1 MAGIEILHSFQV
13 PIGYDFNWVAAG
25 IVFGIFLI
33 IGIWGFEP
41 FRYRIWGI
49 LIVSIFFG
57 VLFAIMAGSGFHTPN
72 EFETHYEVLLS
83 DEITLTEF
91 LEDYEIVGQ
100 EGKIYTIRERT
111 EADG

>member
-1 MAGIEILHSFQV
+1 MAGIEILNSFEV
-13 PIGYDFNWVAAG
+13 PIGYAFNWVAAG

-33 IGIWGFEP
+33 IGVWGCSP
-41 FRYRIWGI
+41 FQWQIWGI
-49 LIVSIFFG
+49 LIFSILSG
-57 VLFAIMAGSGFHTPN
+57 VLFAALAGVSFHTPN

-83 DEITLTEF
+83 DEIDLTDF

-111 EADG
+111 EVDG

>member
-13 PIGYDFNWVAAG
+13 PIGYAFNEVAAG

-33 IGIWGFEP
+33 IGIWGFSP
-41 FRYRIWGI
+41 FRDQMWGI
-49 LIVSIFFG
+49 LIISILFG
-57 VLFAIMAGSGFHTPN
+57 VLFGTMAGCGFEIPN

-83 DEITLTEF
+83 DEIPLTEF

>member
-13 PIGYDFNWVAAG
+13 PTGYAFNWIAAG
-25 IVFGIFLI
+25 IAFGIFLI
-33 IGIWGFEP
+33 VGVWGFEP
-41 FRYRIWGI
+41 FRGRIWGI
-49 LIVSIFFG
+49 LIVSILFG
-57 VLFAIMAGSGFHTPN
+57 ILFAITVGEGFHIPN

-100 EGKIYTIRERT
+100 EGKVYTIRERK
-111 EADG
+111 

>member
-1 MAGIEILHSFQV
+1 MAGIEILNSFEV
-13 PIGYDFNWVAAG
+13 PIGYAFNEVAAG

-33 IGIWGFEP
+33 VGIWGCSP
-41 FRYRIWGI
+41 FRDQIWRI
-49 LIVSIFFG
+49 LIVSILFG
-57 VLFAIMAGSGFHTPN
+57 VLFAAMAGISFHTPN

-111 EADG
+111 E

>member
-13 PIGYDFNWVAAG
+13 PIGYAFNWVAAG
-25 IVFGIFLI
+25 IAFSIFLI
-33 IGIWGFEP
+33 AGIWGFSP
-41 FRYRIWGI
+41 FRERIWGI
-49 LIVSIFFG
+49 LVVSLLFG
-57 VLFAIMAGSGFHTPN
+57 VLFGAMAGVNFHIPN
-72 EFETHYEVLLS
+72 EYETHYEVLLS

-111 EADG
+111 EVDG

>member
-1 MAGIEILHSFQV
+1 MVGIEILNSFEV
-13 PIGYDFNWVAAG
+13 PIGYAFNWTAAG

-33 IGIWGFEP
+33 LGIWGFGP
-41 FRYRIWGI
+41 FRYRHWEI
-49 LIVSIFFG
+49 LIVSTIFG
-57 VLFAIMAGSGFHTPN
+57 ILLAILGGSSFQIPN

-83 DEITLTEF
+83 DKITLTEF

-100 EGKIYTIRERT
+100 EGRIYTIRETT

>member
-13 PIGYDFNWVAAG
+13 PIGYAFNWVAAG

-33 IGIWGFEP
+33 IGIWGCSP
-41 FRYRIWGI
+41 FQHQIWGI
-49 LIVSIFFG
+49 LIVFLIFGLIFG
-57 VLFAIMAGSGFHTPN
+57 GAGVVFHTPN

-83 DEITLTEF
+83 DEIILTEF